1 MIARLWHGY
10 TTPANAERY
19 QHILQTSVIPE
30 IEAMEIPGL
39 RGIEVLRRTL
49 KDEVEFIT
57 IMRFDSLD
65 DVRAFVGDDVGVAHV
80 PAEARAVLER
90 FDARSAHYEVVRP

>member
-10 TTPANAERY
+10 TTPANADRY
-19 QHILQTSVIPE
+19 QHLLETSVIPE

-39 RGIEVLRRTL
+39 HGVEVLRRPL
-49 KDEVEFIT
+49 DGEVEFIT
-57 IMRFDSLD
+57 IMRFDSLEQ
-65 DVRAFVGDDVGVAHV
+65 VRAFVGEDVGVAHV
-80 PAEARAVLER
+80 PAEARAVLAR